1 MLKELTLSWL
11 ALSWVSTVN
20 SSQCPDVA
28 RLSSILSICTTAES
42 CVAESSTNSSTQ
54 LSGYPYVSN
63 SQAPYVSHTEIWDF
77 KPRCKAGQSSD
88 EDYCVFT
95 SLDLSNQRGMSL
107 LTTRSEASKF
117 LELPAFNSNGIRQD
131 SNQERYP
138 ESFEIQEVPGHGI
151 GVVANKSIA
160 RGEVIMS
167 HSPVVMINDDI
178 YGRFDEQE
186 QIKIKNIAV
195 NQLPPRTK
203 SLVMGL
209 AGEFG
214 GDPVADIID
223 TNSFQIGMFPNQ
235 FGFGSWFTVVVPE
248 LSVSVFP

>member
-1 MLKELTLSWL
+1 MLNRLTLLWL
-11 ALSWVSTVN
+11 AFSRVSTAD

-28 RLSSILSICTTAES
+28 RLSSILSICTTTVTKA
-42 CVAESSTNSSTQ
+42 STNSSTQ
-54 LSGYPYVSN
+54 LSGYPYGN
-63 SQAPYVSHTEIWDF
+63 SSQVPYVSQTQIWNF

-88 EDYCVFT
+88 QDYCVFT
-95 SLDLSNQRGMSL
+95 SLNVANQRGISL

-117 LELPAFNSNGIRQD
+117 LDLPAFDSNGIRHD
-131 SNQERYP
+131 SNQEWHP
-138 ESFEIQEVPGHGI
+138 ESFEIRGVPGHGI
-151 GVVANKSIA
+151 GVIANKSIP
-160 RGEVIMS
+160 RGEIIMS

-178 YGRFDEQE
+178 YERFTEQE

-195 NQLPPRTK
+195 NQLAPSTK
-203 SLVMGL
+203 SLVLGL

-235 FGFGSWFTVVVPE
+235 LGFGSWFTVVVPE
-248 LSVSVFP
+248 LSVSLFSA